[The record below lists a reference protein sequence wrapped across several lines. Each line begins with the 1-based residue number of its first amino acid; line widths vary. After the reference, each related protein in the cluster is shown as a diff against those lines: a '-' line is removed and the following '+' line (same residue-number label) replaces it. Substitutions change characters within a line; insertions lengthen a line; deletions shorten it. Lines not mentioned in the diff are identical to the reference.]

1 MASQA
6 LAKPWQDLK
15 RAYAASVFAR
25 FFQWWFG
32 ELKQLLPVRWREAL
46 VDQPEELT
54 VQLEPGAVSIRRVGA
69 DEALLTLAE
78 DQDPAQRQAEI
89 ARCFARFQV
98 PPRLCYRLSGERVL
112 RRRLSLPLAAQENLR
127 QVLGFELD
135 RQTPFRADQ
144 VYYGSRILA
153 SDPVARQIAV
163 ELLLVPRALLDT
175 ELARIAA
182 AGLALDAV
190 DASDASGAALG
201 VNLLPP
207 ERRALRRNWQLRF
220 NLALG
225 AAALALLL
233 VVMYQSVVNREAA
246 LEQMR
251 DHVDKAKRE
260 AHAVADLRR
269 SLADAVEGANFLAER
284 RRQQPVIIELL
295 HDLNERLPD
304 DTYLVRFSLNNGDI
318 QLQGLSAEASKLV
331 PILQH
336 SQLLEGPAVQGAI
349 SPDPRTKKEQFV
361 ISAKPK
367 LAEAP
372 KRAHDQS

>member
-1 MASQA
+1 
-6 LAKPWQDLK
+6 
-15 RAYAASVFAR
+15 
-25 FFQWWFG
+25 
-32 ELKQLLPVRWREAL
+32 
-46 VDQPEELT
+46 
-54 VQLEPGAVSIRRVGA
+54 
-69 DEALLTLAE
+69 
-78 DQDPAQRQAEI
+78 
-89 ARCFARFQV
+89 
-98 PPRLCYRLSGERVL
+98 
-112 RRRLSLPLAAQENLR
+112 
-127 QVLGFELD
+127 
-135 RQTPFRADQ
+135 
-144 VYYGSRILA
+144 
-153 SDPVARQIAV
+153 
-163 ELLLVPRALLDT
+163 
-175 ELARIAA
+175 
-182 AGLALDAV
+182 
-190 DASDASGAALG
+190 
-201 VNLLPP
+201 
-207 ERRALRRNWQLRF
+207 LRRNWQLRF